1 MSKSDKKSAEN
12 KPTKEQVRLQINEI
26 DQRLLKTLAERKV
39 LVADVIADKIRAGQP
54 IRDTD
59 REQDLLSRLVR
70 DGIELELNP
79 QFILDIYHRILDD
92 SVRQQ
97 YTHSLNQENEGLNKQ
112 LTIAHLGDS
121 YSYSYLAVERHFA
134 NYPKPFVG
142 RGFDHFREIFNAV
155 TNEECHL
162 GLLPF
167 ENTTSGTINEI
178 HDLLREFQLYIVGEE
193 SVAIRHCLIG
203 FSGTKLYDI
212 KNVYSHPQ
220 ALAQSGSFL
229 QKHPNMHANF
239 YSSTSTAVNFIKEQG
254 DKTCAAIASREAAM
268 HAGLSI
274 LVEDIGNQ
282 AQNYTRFLILARN
295 PVKVPKTLPAKTTM
309 VFSTEQRAGTL
320 VDVLG
325 VFKEFAINMTKL
337 TSRPVPGKPWAQQF
351 FVDFQGNQ
359 DDETVI
365 KALKKIT
372 ENTPDFRVFG
382 SYPEHSLD
390 PTMIQLNE

>member
-1 MSKSDKKSAEN
+1 MNDQSNKAPDN

-26 DQRLLKTLAERKV
+26 DKRLLNTLAERKI

-54 IRDTD
+54 IRDVD
-59 REQDLLSRLVR
+59 REQALLSRLVK
-70 DGIELELNP
+70 DGIELDLNP
-79 QFILDIYHRILDD
+79 QFILDVYHRILDD

-97 YTHSLNQENEGLNKQ
+97 YTHSLNRENEALNKQ

-155 TNEECHL
+155 SNEECHL

-193 SVAIRHCLIG
+193 SVAVRHCLIG
-203 FSGTKLYDI
+203 FAGTKLHEVKD
-212 KNVYSHPQ
+212 VYSHPQ
-220 ALAQSGSFL
+220 ALAQSGKFL

-239 YSSTSTAVNFIKEQG
+239 YSSTSTAVNYIKEQG
-254 DKTCAAIASREAAM
+254 KTQNAAIASREAAM
-268 HAGLSI
+268 HSGLSI
-274 LVEDIGNQ
+274 LAEDIGNQ

-309 VFSTEQRAGTL
+309 VFSTEQKAGTL

-325 VFKEFAINMTKL
+325 VFKEFNINMTKL
-337 TSRPVPGKPWAQQF
+337 TSRPIPGKPWAQQF

-359 DDETVI
+359 DEENVAE
-365 KALKKIT
+365 ALKTIT
-372 ENTPDFRVFG
+372 MTTPDFRVFG

-390 PTMIQLNE
+390 PTMIQLND

>member
-1 MSKSDKKSAEN
+1 MSNKQ
-12 KPTKEQVRLQINEI
+12 KPTKEEVRLLINEI
-26 DQRLLKTLAERKV
+26 DQRLLKTLADRKR

-54 IRDTD
+54 IRDVD
-59 REQDLLSRLVR
+59 REQALLSRLVR

-79 QFILDIYHRILDD
+79 QFVLDIYHRILDD

-97 YTHSLNQENEGLNKQ
+97 YTHSLNRENESLSKQ

-121 YSYSYLAVERHFA
+121 YSYSYLAVQRHFA
-134 NYPKPFVG
+134 NYAKPFVG

-193 SVAIRHCLIG
+193 SVAVRHCLIG
-203 FSGTKLYDI
+203 FPGTKIHEL

-220 ALAQSGSFL
+220 ALAQSGAFL
-229 QKHPNMHANF
+229 QKYPNIHANF
-239 YSSTSTAVNFIKEQG
+239 YSSTSTAVNYIKQQN
-254 DKTCAAIASREAAM
+254 DHASAAIASREAAM

-274 LVEDIGNQ
+274 LAEDIGNQ
-282 AQNYTRFLILARN
+282 EQNYTRFLILARN

-309 VFSTEQRAGTL
+309 VFSTEQKAGTL
-320 VDVLG
+320 VEVLG
-325 VFKEFAINMTKL
+325 VFKDYNINMTKL

-359 DDETVI
+359 DDEKVTE
-365 KALKKIT
+365 ALAKIT
-372 ENTPDFRVFG
+372 QATPDFRVFG

>member
-1 MSKSDKKSAEN
+1 VN
-12 KPTKEQVRLQINEI
+12 
-26 DQRLLKTLAERKV
+26 
-39 LVADVIADKIRAGQP
+39 
-54 IRDTD
+54 
-59 REQDLLSRLVR
+59 

-79 QFILDIYHRILDD
+79 QFVLDNYHRILDD

-97 YTHSLNQENEGLNKQ
+97 YTHSLNRENEDLNKQ

-155 TNEECHL
+155 SNEECHL

-203 FSGTKLYDI
+203 FAETELHKI
-212 KNVYSHPQ
+212 KDVYSHPQ
-220 ALAQSGSFL
+220 ALAQSGKFL
-229 QKHPNMHANF
+229 QMYPNIHANF
-239 YSSTSTAVNFIKEQG
+239 YSSTSTAVNYIKEQADPG
-254 DKTCAAIASREAAM
+254 KVAIASREAAM

-274 LVEDIGNQ
+274 LAEDIGNQ
-282 AQNYTRFLILARN
+282 AQNFTRFLILARN
-295 PVKVPKTLPAKTTM
+295 PVTVPKTLPAKTSM

-325 VFKEFAINMTKL
+325 VFKEFDINMTKL
-337 TSRPVPGKPWAQQF
+337 TSRPIPGKPWAQQF

-359 DDETVI
+359 DNEEIAQAIQKIAET
-365 KALKKIT
+365 
-372 ENTPDFRVFG
+372 TPDFRIFG

-390 PTMIQLNE
+390 PTMIQLENQ